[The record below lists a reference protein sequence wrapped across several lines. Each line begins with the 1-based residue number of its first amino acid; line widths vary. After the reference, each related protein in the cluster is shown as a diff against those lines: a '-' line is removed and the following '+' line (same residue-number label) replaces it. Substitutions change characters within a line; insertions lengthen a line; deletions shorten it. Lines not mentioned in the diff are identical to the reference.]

1 MYQTKPKL
9 IQLIHIAKQKLAMD
23 EFSYRAML
31 DRVTGKTSCKE
42 MSVAELM
49 KVEAEMEAKGFKKT
63 SRRNHSPSRKSAV
76 VKSNI
81 AHKIRAIW
89 IEMSKKGLV
98 RDGSETALN
107 KWVRGVVNPIYQKR
121 GQNLQILNVGALDDQ
136 MASLVLE
143 MLKRWQARSQKQN

>member
-1 MYQTKPKL
+1 MHKTKPKL

-31 DRVTGKTSCKE
+31 ERVTGKTSCKE

-63 SRRNHSPSRKSAV
+63 SHRNHSPTTEKAKV
-76 VKSNI
+76 NSNI

-89 IEMSKKGLV
+89 IEMSKKGFV

-107 KWVRGVVNPIYQKR
+107 VWVRGVVNPIYQKR

>member
-1 MYQTKPKL
+1 MHKTKPKL

-23 EFSYRAML
+23 EYSYRAIL
-31 DRVTGKTSCKE
+31 ERVTGKTSCKE

-63 SRRNHSPSRKSAV
+63 SRRNHSPSGKSAV

-81 AHKIRAIW
+81 AYKIRAIW
-89 IEMSKKGLV
+89 IEMSKQGML
-98 RDGSETALN
+98 RDGSERALN
-107 KWVRGVVNPIYQKR
+107 AWVRGVVNPIYQKR
-121 GQNLQILNVGALDDQ
+121 GQNIQILNVGALDNQ

-143 MLKRWQARSQKQN
+143 MLKRWQARGNV

>member
-1 MYQTKPKL
+1 MTAPTLNLDDITREVADVIGNLELVQSCVLDGDIDTAKTMYA
-9 IQLIHIAKQKLAMD
+9 IMQLIKVLEAM
-23 EFSYRAML
+23 EN
-31 DRVTGKTSCKE
+31 
-42 MSVAELM
+42 
-49 KVEAEMEAKGFKKT
+49 KVFKKT
-63 SRRNHSPSRKSAV
+63 TKRNYSPSRKSAV

-89 IEMSKKGLV
+89 IEMSKQGLL

-121 GQNLQILNVGALDDQ
+121 GQNIQILNVGALDDQ

-143 MLKRWQARSQKQN
+143 MLKRWQMRKI

>member
-1 MYQTKPKL
+1 MHKTKPKL

-31 DRVTGKTSCKE
+31 ERVTGKTSCKE

-63 SRRNHSPSRKSAV
+63 SRRNHSPSRKSAF

-107 KWVRGVVNPIYQKR
+107 AWVRGVVNPIYQKR
-121 GQNLQILNVGALDDQ
+121 DQNIQILNVGALRDD

-143 MLKRWQARSQKQN
+143 RLKKWQARGNV

>member
-23 EFSYRAML
+23 EYSYRAML
-31 DRVTGKTSCKE
+31 ERVTGKTSCKE

-63 SRRNHSPSRKSAV
+63 SRRNHSPSGKSAV
-76 VKSNI
+76 VKSRI

-89 IEMSKKGLV
+89 IEMSKQGLL

-107 KWVRGVVNPIYQKR
+107 AWVRGVVNPIYQKR
-121 GQNLQILNVGALDDQ
+121 GQNIQILNVGALRDD

-143 MLKRWQARSQKQN
+143 RLKKWQARGNV